1 MVLEVLK
8 FWKNL
13 LTNCL
18 QLFQH
23 EGPSLLQETQGLA
36 LYFARSRI
44 VLRVTLLY
52 YFLCSLRPVSAAVE
66 NLVREVQAIRK
77 RLEELNERLN
87 VINKAVLPLRINAL
101 QSQRRANTHLRRLP
115 MHRRRLPAR
124 RRLQRN

>member
-8 FWKNL
+8 HL

-23 EGPSLLQETQGLA
+23 EGTSLLQETQGLVI
-36 LYFARSRI
+36 YFTCSRI

-87 VINKAVLPLRINAL
+87 VINKALLPIRINVL
-101 QSQRRANTHLRRLP
+101 QSQRRGNTQLRRLP